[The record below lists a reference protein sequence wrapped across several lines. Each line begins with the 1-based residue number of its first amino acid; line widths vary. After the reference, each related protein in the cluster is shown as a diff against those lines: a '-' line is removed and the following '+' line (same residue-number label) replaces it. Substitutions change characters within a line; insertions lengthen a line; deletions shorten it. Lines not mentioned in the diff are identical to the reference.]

1 MKTAFLM
8 AAVALVSGCG
18 SDNPSSPP
26 VLTVVLTAPKQT
38 IAVGDPLQL
47 TATARDVNGV
57 TVPGATIS
65 YASSASNVA
74 RVSPSGL
81 LVGLAPGSASITAA
95 SAGTISD
102 AVTVTVTAG
111 SVAGVFATQATSFA
125 PTQITIK
132 VQQSVAFAFLDGT
145 PHNVAFRDR
154 AQRPGVPTDVPTTT
168 NEVVSRTFATTGTFP
183 FDCTLHS
190 GMTGQV
196 IVNP

>member
-8 AAVALVSGCG
+8 AAVALLSGCG
-18 SDNPSSPP
+18 GDNPSSPP

-38 IAVGDPLQL
+38 IAVGDPLQF

-65 YASSASNVA
+65 YASSATNVA

-145 PHNVAFRDR
+145 PHNVAFKDR
-154 AQRPGVPTDVPTTT
+154 AQHPGVPADVPATT
-168 NEVVSRTFATTGTFP
+168 NDVVSRTFATAGTFP
-183 FDCTLHS
+183 FDCTLHP